1 MEDSSAS
8 APLWVGRFEQLMD
21 AAAWA
26 LNASLDVDRRL
37 ALEDVRVN
45 QAWAEALHE
54 AGVLS
59 VAERDAIVAG
69 LGTIAH
75 EFQTGTFVFRAS
87 DEDIHTAVERRLRE
101 LVGPLGG
108 KIATGRSRNDLVATD
123 FRLWLLG
130 QLPHLEENLIQ
141 VQMAL
146 LTQAEAGGDIYL
158 PGYTHLQRAQPVLL
172 AHWWLSFFWM
182 LERDRQRLG
191 DLYPRVAVMPM
202 GAGALAGAGFP
213 IDREKLAQRLG
224 FLAVSQNSLDA
235 VADRDFAAEFLF
247 VAAMLGVHLSQLAEM
262 VVLFS
267 SQEFAFLELP
277 DRFATGSSLMPQK
290 KNPDLFELTR
300 AKAGILL
307 GHLTALMT
315 VLKGLPLAYNKDLQE
330 DKGQVFA
337 AMDTLLAVLP
347 VLAAALRAI
356 NVNAEHMQAAVT
368 DELMATDL
376 ADYLVEQGLP
386 FREAHAVVGRV
397 VREALALGRPI
408 TDLSEQALQAI
419 HPLLTRSAL
428 AILDPVQS
436 LTRRNLSGGSGPQA
450 VEAQLQAARVVL
462 NQRRVPI
469 LRENVRSIRTSETS
483 IGL

>member
-1 MEDSSAS
+1 MEESSAS
-8 APLWVGRFEQLMD
+8 APLWVGRFEQPMD
-21 AAAWA
+21 GAAWA

-59 VAERDAIVAG
+59 AAERDAIVAG
-69 LGTIAH
+69 LGGIAH
-75 EFQTGTFVFRAS
+75 EFQTGTFVFQAG

-123 FRLWLLG
+123 FRLWLMG
-130 QLPHLEENLIQ
+130 QLPHLEKALIQ

-146 LTQAEAGGDIYL
+146 LTQAESSGDVYL

-172 AHWWLSFFWM
+172 AHWWLAYFWM

-202 GAGALAGAGFP
+202 GAAALAGAGFP

-224 FLAVSQNSLDA
+224 FLAVSPNSLDA

-247 VAAMLGVHLSQLAEM
+247 IAALLGVHLSQLAEM
-262 VVLFS
+262 IVLFT
-267 SQEFAFLELP
+267 SQEFGFLELP
-277 DRFATGSSLMPQK
+277 DAFATGSSLMPQK
-290 KNPDLFELTR
+290 KNPDIFELTR
-300 AKAGILL
+300 AKAGVLL
-307 GHLTALMT
+307 GHLTSLMT

-330 DKGQVFA
+330 DKPQVFA
-337 AMDTLLAVLP
+337 VVDTLLALLP

-356 NVNAEHMQAAVT
+356 SINANRMREAVSA
-368 DELMATDL
+368 ELMATDL

-386 FREAHAVVGRV
+386 FREAHAVVGQV
-397 VREALALGRPI
+397 VRQALALGRPI
-408 TDLSEQALQAI
+408 TDLNEQTLKAI
-419 HPLLTRSAL
+419 HPLLNQDAL
-428 AILDPVQS
+428 VVFDPVQS
-436 LTRRNLSGGSGPQA
+436 LARRNLSGGSGPHA
-450 VEAQLQAARVVL
+450 VAAQVQAARAAL
-462 NQRRVPI
+462 AQRYVPG
-469 LRENVRSIRTSETS
+469 LGETMRSKRTSEP
-483 IGL
+483 